1 MSGRPMLEIELLR
14 AGCDGAL
21 VLCNAL
27 ASMELETH
35 LPPEVAVAIHDHL
48 EILGPLLEG
57 ALSVSSARQIAEE
70 LVRRTALE
78 GQSSGAN

>member
-1 MSGRPMLEIELLR
+1 VSGRQAVEIIVLR

-27 ASMELETH
+27 AEMKLEAH

-48 EILGPLLEG
+48 EIVGPLLE
-57 ALSVSSARQIAEE
+57 A
-70 LVRRTALE
+70 ALE
-78 GQSSGAN
+78 GPSSRGN

>member
-1 MSGRPMLEIELLR
+1 MSGRPMLELELLR

-35 LPPEVAVAIHDHL
+35 LPPEVAAAIHDHL
-48 EILGPLLEG
+48 ESGGPLLE
-57 ALSVSSARQIAEE
+57 A
-70 LVRRTALE
+70 ALE
-78 GQSSGAN
+78 GPSSRVN

>member
-21 VLCNAL
+21 VLCTAL

-35 LPPEVAVAIHDHL
+35 LPPEVAAAIHDHL
-48 EILGPLLEG
+48 EIVGPLLE
-57 ALSVSSARQIAEE
+57 A
-70 LVRRTALE
+70 ALE
-78 GQSSGAN
+78 GPSSRLN

>member
-35 LPPEVAVAIHDHL
+35 LPPEVAGAIHDHL
-48 EILGPLLEG
+48 EIVGPLLEAAG
-57 ALSVSSARQIAEE
+57 
-70 LVRRTALE
+70 TD
-78 GQSSGAN
+78 GQEAKS